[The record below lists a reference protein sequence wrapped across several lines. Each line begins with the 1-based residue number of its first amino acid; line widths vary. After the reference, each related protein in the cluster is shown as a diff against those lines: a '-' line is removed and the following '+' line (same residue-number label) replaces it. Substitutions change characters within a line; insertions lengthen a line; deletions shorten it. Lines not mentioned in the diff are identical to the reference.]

1 MKKRCVVFVLC
12 TLLFLPVMGVSAAE
26 AYDAGFI
33 PKENSYFFGVQEV
46 SETGWYTEAGTLT
59 LENSGG
65 YRGNNYL
72 QFESDETAVSPKF
85 DVAPFI
91 TGPGTYRLNVYIR
104 LDVPSVENA
113 AVQAKLG
120 DQLLE
125 AYSGPVR
132 QNRWFLYSSKVT
144 LAEDA
149 NGALEF
155 EFTSLPAGRLCIDAF
170 AILPYRESVILGG
183 DKEENVNNGTISADE
198 KNNFEWYS
206 NLRNKAVGT
215 VRGYYNDGLMVA
227 GICLAIAVVVSLI
240 ILLVPFKKIWKKIK
254 HKASAE

>member
-1 MKKRCVVFVLC
+1 MKKRCFVFVLC

-33 PKENSYFFGVQEV
+33 PKENSYFFGAQEV
-46 SETGWYTEAGTLT
+46 SETGWYSDGGMLT

-72 QFESDETAVSPKF
+72 QFEPDKTAVSPKF
-85 DVAPFI
+85 DIVPFV
-91 TGPGTYRLNVYIR
+91 TEPGTYRLNIYIR
-104 LDVPSVENA
+104 LDVPSAENA

-120 DQLLE
+120 NQLLE
-125 AYSGPVR
+125 AYSGPVQ

-144 LAEDA
+144 LQDVSDE
-149 NGALEF
+149 ALVF

-170 AILPYRESVILGG
+170 ALLPYRETVILGG
-183 DKEENVNNGTISADE
+183 DKEENINSGTAVTD
-198 KNNFEWYS
+198 KNKNFEWYS
-206 NLRNKAVGT
+206 NLRNKTVGT
-215 VRGYYNDGLMVA
+215 VRGYYNDGFMVA
-227 GICLAIAVVVSLI
+227 GICLAAAVALSLI

-254 HKASAE
+254 NKASAE